1 MKYYLSDTQV
11 REIVGELLFPLITRA
26 KEESEYTRSLGKRL
40 DAMDKF
46 AADNKKEIQALQS
59 MNEKMKKI
67 EKDHTASEAEFKSF

>member
-46 AADNKKEIQALQS
+46 AADNKKEI
-59 MNEKMKKI
+59 
-67 EKDHTASEAEFKSF
+67 